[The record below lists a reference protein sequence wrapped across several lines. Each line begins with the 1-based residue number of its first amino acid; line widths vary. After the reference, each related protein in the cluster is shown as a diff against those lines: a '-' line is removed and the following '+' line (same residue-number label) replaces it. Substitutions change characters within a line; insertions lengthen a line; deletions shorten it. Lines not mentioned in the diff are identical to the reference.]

1 MPYPTG
7 MISDFRDLLILQYLQ
22 RLHRLSIPNLKL
34 KKQDKTKKM
43 LQILKVFEHQF
54 KAQKVLD
61 FTHFKFCSFGLGM
74 LNLYLKILSDK

>member
-34 KKQDKTKKM
+34 KKQDKTKKNAPN
-43 LQILKVFEHQF
+43 FE
-54 KAQKVLD
+54 
-61 FTHFKFCSFGLGM
+61 SF
-74 LNLYLKILSDK
+74 